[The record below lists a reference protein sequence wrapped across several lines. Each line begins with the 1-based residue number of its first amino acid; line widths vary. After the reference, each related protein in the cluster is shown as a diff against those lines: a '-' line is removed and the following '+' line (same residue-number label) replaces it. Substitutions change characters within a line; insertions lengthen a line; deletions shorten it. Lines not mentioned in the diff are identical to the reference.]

1 MTKKKKVIDEVLL
14 PRQIVE
20 EQTEVVEKPVMEE
33 PVTVDP
39 KIGILQEFA
48 ELWKAECKG
57 HSIVKID
64 VARKIWDICNKLN
77 GRTDRFNGC
86 ASCLPPKVAYL
97 KKLCLENNIEL

>member
-1 MTKKKKVIDEVLL
+1 MTKKKKEIDEVLL

-20 EQTEVVEKPVMEE
+20 EQIEVAEE
-33 PVTVDP
+33 PVTLDP

-57 HSIVKID
+57 RSIVKID
-64 VARKIWDICNKLN
+64 VARQIWDICNKLN
-77 GRTDRFNGC
+77 GRSDRFNGC